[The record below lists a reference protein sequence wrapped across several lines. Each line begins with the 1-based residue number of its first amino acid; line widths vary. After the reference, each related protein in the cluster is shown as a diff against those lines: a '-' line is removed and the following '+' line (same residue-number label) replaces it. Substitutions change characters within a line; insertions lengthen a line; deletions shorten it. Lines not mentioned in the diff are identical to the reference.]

1 MLYRYVA
8 TAYSNCFLSSLQVS
22 LFSQNKGYFE
32 KKDCVSAQVLFN
44 TIDSGEGKL

>member
-32 KKDCVSAQVLFN
+32 KKIVYQHKYYL
-44 TIDSGEGKL
+44 IQ